1 MPSPKVRL
9 KYRKKA
15 RAEKRK
21 RAMQLTRS
29 DVVQLAHARRLWK
42 TSEWGLLN
50 GTNKRRLEEIEEL
63 HGLKK
68 KKLVN
73 EKAVV
78 EGSGFVGLLG
88 VLRQRFPG
96 KVIQVLDEGTGLST
110 FKPELLSEAE
120 RKFGAHA
127 VRIET
132 SDILPAPSKEAH
144 VQAAPEELVKKF
156 GRNRFHLIVS
166 TYGGM
171 SYSMLHPLI
180 GLSNIVAVLK
190 EGGEARLLITA
201 NTFRGDYAWGKAV
214 EKLRK
219 LHPHIIVKMVEN
231 TFEVRNPKRHTAR
244 NIYITIQK

>member
-9 KYRKKA
+9 KYRNKA

-21 RAMQLTRS
+21 RAMRLTRS
-29 DVVQLAHARRLWK
+29 DVMQLAHARQLWK
-42 TSEWGLLN
+42 TPEWGLLN
-50 GTNKRRLEEIEEL
+50 GTNMRGLEEIEEL
-63 HGLKK
+63 HGLKEK
-68 KKLVN
+68 KIKN
-73 EKAVV
+73 GKPVV
-78 EGSGFVGLLG
+78 EGSGFIGFLG
-88 VLRQRFPG
+88 ALRRRFPEQ
-96 KVIQVLDEGTGLST
+96 VIQVLDEGTGLSS

-120 RKFGAHA
+120 KKFGAHT

-144 VQAAPEELVKKF
+144 VEATPEELVKRF

-219 LHPHIIVKMVEN
+219 LHPHIIVKIVEN
-231 TFEVRNPKRHTAR
+231 TFEVRNPKRHTAS
-244 NIYITIQK
+244 NFYITIQK